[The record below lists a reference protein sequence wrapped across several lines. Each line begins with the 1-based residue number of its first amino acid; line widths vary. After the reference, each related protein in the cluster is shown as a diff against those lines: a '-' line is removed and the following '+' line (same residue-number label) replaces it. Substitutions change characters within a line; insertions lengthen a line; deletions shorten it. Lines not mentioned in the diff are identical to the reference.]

1 LSALGYGIGF
11 QRYGFVFEFDDRKG
25 KEGRKGGGEGKAY
38 VRPVLR
44 LTPARKAEMRMASKA

>member
-1 LSALGYGIGF
+1 VQGF
-11 QRYGFVFEFDDRKG
+11 KDMVSWELNDR
-25 KEGRKGGGEGKAY
+25 EGREGRESARRSGRGKAY